1 MDGQTA
7 AKARILA
14 RMEVYLGYLDYRLTG
29 AEMMRDENSAAVDEI
44 RSGVEYL
51 ENMLESHGLYQ
62 KPKPI
67 VESLKS
73 MFDELIGPNRKRP
86 KVVEN
91 ITRDSASMIDSDKK
105 TSAKFQSP
113 AIDSKNNSTF
123 QTFRGTSST
132 KNKENLPP
140 SKPNSQPANTQTSDR
155 SKYSSSGSEK
165 MPTLVAATQLPHKR
179 QELLADGLVPIKAT
193 PATKPPTMSQADMF
207 KMLGLSSPGDDIQ
220 MPALTAHQFDSR
232 HSSGTKES
240 YGSGRMQY
248 SPQNVVHPEEFSKFQ
263 EMSAPVRE
271 LPPTPGAPLFKQS
284 MTRADT
290 TAQTQ
295 DYSQRVEALMSLLL
309 AP

>member
-1 MDGQTA
+1 MDGQA
-7 AKARILA
+7 AARARVLA
-14 RMEVYLGYLDYRLTG
+14 RMEVYLGYLDYRVTG
-29 AEMMRDENSAAVDEI
+29 AEMMRDENSAAVEEI
-44 RSGVEYL
+44 RSGVENL
-51 ENMLESHGLYQ
+51 ENLLESHGIYQ

-86 KVVEN
+86 KAAQN
-91 ITRDSASMIDSDKK
+91 LTRDSASMVDSDKK

-113 AIDSKNNSTF
+113 AIDSKNNNTF
-123 QTFRGTSST
+123 QTFRGCSSS

-140 SKPNSQPANTQTSDR
+140 SKANSQAANTQTSDR
-155 SKYSSSGSEK
+155 SKYSSSGSVK

-179 QELLADGLVPIKAT
+179 QELLAEGLVPIKT
-193 PATKPPTMSQADMF
+193 VPATKPPTMSQADMF
-207 KMLGLSSPGDDIQ
+207 KMLGLSSPGDDSW

-232 HSSGTKES
+232 HSSGLKES

-248 SPQNVVHPEEFSKFQ
+248 SSQNMVNPDEFSKFHDIP
-263 EMSAPVRE
+263 APARE

-284 MTRADT
+284 MSRADA